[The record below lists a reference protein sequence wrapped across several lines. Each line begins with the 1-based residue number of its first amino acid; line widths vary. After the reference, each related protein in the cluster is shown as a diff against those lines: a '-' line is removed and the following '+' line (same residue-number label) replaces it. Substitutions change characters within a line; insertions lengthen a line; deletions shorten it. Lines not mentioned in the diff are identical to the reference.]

1 MYGDFKLKVFNLL
14 LLLLDDLFL
23 VFELAQGGSL
33 DLNGSLREGSRQCVD
48 DRNFGAVGVVE
59 VVDDVDVC
67 ELLRGIV
74 DVIVV
79 YVG

>member
-1 MYGDFKLKVFNLL
+1 M
-14 LLLLDDLFL
+14 LDDLFL

-48 DRNFGAVGVVE
+48 DGNFGAVDVVE
-59 VVDDVDVC
+59 VFDDVDVC
-67 ELLRGIV
+67 ELWHGSV

>member
-1 MYGDFKLKVFNLL
+1 M
-14 LLLLDDLFL
+14 LDDLFL

-48 DRNFGAVGVVE
+48 DWKCGAVDVVE
-59 VVDDVDVC
+59 VVDVVDVC
-67 ELLRGIV
+67 ELLRGSV
-74 DVIVV
+74 DVIAL